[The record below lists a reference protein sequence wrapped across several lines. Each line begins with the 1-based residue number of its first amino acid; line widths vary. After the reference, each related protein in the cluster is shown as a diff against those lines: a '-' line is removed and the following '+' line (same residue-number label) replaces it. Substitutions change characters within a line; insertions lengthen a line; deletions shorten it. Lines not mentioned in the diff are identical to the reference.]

1 MAWTAT
7 LGDLLYADGCDE
19 LAEGREELG
28 ALVGL
33 LTQLPAET
41 LAVSHKTATL
51 REGFPV
57 PSGASPRVQI
67 VLEGLGSTTLGCLVG
82 LRIHVLTIDPK
93 LDLSLLWLLKMEA
106 NRHRRERENALS
118 RPPPPCTNPKHAKR
132 RVYGMQQLARCWK
145 FAFKDETPT
154 ARGLLQEHV
163 KRCPCPV
170 TQTGLRDVLYA
181 ECPNGH
187 RNLHYL
193 SPEVLCEMSPEALRA
208 RTHPEVSA
216 EQLLVASYEKAGA
229 FGAPRPRGT
238 YAFWAAATCSTRRFR
253 GRSRR
258 ACASP
263 TPSWTAAANT
273 FEATRRPRRAR
284 PRSKRCERARALKMK
299 LLVYSARSRHSYALR
314 SSSASASGR
323 ASTLSARNE
332 TEVVQ
337 ETLGRALPLPLTA
350 TRSTVSASPAA
361 LFARCLTEVMV
372 RRTD

>member
-1 MAWTAT
+1 MLRVPYKLRLADSVCSIDTGLADGWISLDDIEEALERPMTCRPVHSIVFNLKLDEIGVDPAT

-33 LTQLPAET
+33 LTQLPGET
-41 LAVSHKTATL
+41 LAASHKTATL

-57 PSGASPRVQI
+57 PSGASYPRVQI
-67 VLEGLGSTTLGCLVG
+67 VLEGLGSTTLGCQVG

-106 NRHRRERENALS
+106 NQHQRERENALS

-170 TQTGLRDVLYA
+170 TQTGLRDVLFV

-238 YAFWAAATCSTRRFR
+238 YAFA
-253 GRSRR
+253 GSRDVLD
-258 ACASP
+258 AP
-263 TPSWTAAANT
+263 LP
-273 FEATRRPRRAR
+273 
-284 PRSKRCERARALKMK
+284 RALKESLRVAHTK
-299 LLVYSARSRHSYALR
+299 LDCSGQHFRSYTSAAP
-314 SSSASASGR
+314 SATKKQKVR
-323 ASTLSARNE
+323 ASKGA
-332 TEVVQ
+332 
-337 ETLGRALPLPLTA
+337 
-350 TRSTVSASPAA
+350 
-361 LFARCLTEVMV
+361 
-372 RRTD
+372 

>member
-1 MAWTAT
+1 
-7 LGDLLYADGCDE
+7 
-19 LAEGREELG
+19 
-28 ALVGL
+28 
-33 LTQLPAET
+33 
-41 LAVSHKTATL
+41 
-51 REGFPV
+51 
-57 PSGASPRVQI
+57 VQI

-106 NRHRRERENALS
+106 NQHQRERENALS

-238 YAFWAAATCSTRRFR
+238 YAFA
-253 GRSRR
+253 GSRDVLD
-258 ACASP
+258 AP
-263 TPSWTAAANT
+263 LP
-273 FEATRRPRRAR
+273 
-284 PRSKRCERARALKMK
+284 RALKESLRVAHTK
-299 LLVYSARSRHSYALR
+299 LDCSGQHFRSYTSAAP
-314 SSSASASGR
+314 SATKKQKVR
-323 ASTLSARNE
+323 ASKGA
-332 TEVVQ
+332 
-337 ETLGRALPLPLTA
+337 
-350 TRSTVSASPAA
+350 
-361 LFARCLTEVMV
+361 
-372 RRTD
+372 